1 MYYYIKGKLAIL
13 SGDTAVIE
21 AGGVGYRLTVTQ
33 NTFSALA
40 SCLGKEA
47 MLYTYLAVREDAME
61 LYGFSSEDEKQLFTK
76 LLGVS
81 GIGPKAAISI
91 LSSFTPNQ
99 LISAVQ
105 SGDAKLIARANGIG
119 LKTAQKVII
128 ELKGKL
134 DLSGDASSA
143 AAAPSSLTE
152 AINALTVLGY
162 SRGEAADAVK
172 GLDASSPLEQI
183 IADALKKL
191 NRL

>member
-21 AGGVGYRLTVTQ
+21 AAGVGYRLTVTQ

-40 SCLGKEA
+40 SSLGKEA

-61 LYGFSSEDEKQLFTK
+61 LYGFSSEEEKQLFTK

-134 DLSGDASSA
+134 DLSGDIASATAS
-143 AAAPSSLTE
+143 PSSLTE